1 MLKEKYICDIFQFL
15 RSLLE
20 VKPLFEEF
28 SLNDKFYEALN
39 RLDIDK
45 HPFHTV
51 VHFLFMIE
59 NLLVDGEKYKK
70 LNDIY
75 VKLCNINAKE
85 RVEKMYYKYGNDE
98 IVNKKYNEIMPKLE
112 KLKNNMEEDKLL
124 K

>member
-1 MLKEKYICDIFQFL
+1 
-15 RSLLE
+15 
-20 VKPLFEEF
+20 
-28 SLNDKFYEALN
+28 
-39 RLDIDK
+39 
-45 HPFHTV
+45 
-51 VHFLFMIE
+51 MIE

-85 RVEKMYYKYGNDE
+85 RVEKIYYKYGNDE